1 MSTHKMSTTVSL
13 VCYFLILAC
22 YMLGWTLM
30 YRTGGLNQQT
40 LFGLWIGVIVAT
52 IILNIAGNIIA
63 SIVLSIIHAVRTG
76 SSEPERF
83 VEDERDKLIALKG
96 TQASYAV
103 FSIGVF
109 LSMLTFALGQPPL
122 VMFSLIILFSIVAA
136 TVGEAWQL
144 YLYQREL
151 QYA

>member
-1 MSTHKMSTTVSL
+1 
-13 VCYFLILAC
+13 
-22 YMLGWTLM
+22 MLGWTLM
-30 YRTGGLNQQT
+30 YRTGGLNPQT

-63 SIVLSIIHAVRTG
+63 SIVLSIIHAIRTG
-76 SSEPERF
+76 SNEPERF

-96 TQASYAV
+96 TQASYTV